1 MSMIKVESIAD
12 GVKKY
17 LEQRIFTG
25 KLKPGQQIKEQE
37 VAESLGVSRPPIREA
52 LKILEAEGL
61 ITRKPNKG
69 AFVTEIE
76 EKDIW
81 EIYTLKMGLYD
92 LATRLAFNKISDRE
106 IERWD
111 ELIRQMGEC
120 VVKQPA
126 DLLKYQTL
134 NEGFHGI
141 MIDLCAN
148 ERLKRMLL
156 ILHNQVKRYS
166 YKSLGNKEHLQ
177 ESFNYHRAILEAIK
191 NKDKAL
197 TIKLTREH
205 VLKGLNVLQELM
217 AEEGKSTESNDQNFS
232 LKG

>member
-1 MSMIKVESIAD
+1 MSVIKIESIAD

-17 LEQRIFTG
+17 LEQRIVTG
-25 KLKPGQQIKEQE
+25 RLKPGQQVKEQE
-37 VAESLGVSRPPIREA
+37 VAETLGVSRPPIREA

-69 AFVTEIE
+69 AFVREIA

-92 LATRLAFNKISDRE
+92 LATRLAFSKISDRE

-111 ELIRQMGEC
+111 EVIRQMEEC
-120 VVKQPA
+120 VVKEPA
-126 DLLKYQTL
+126 DLVKYQTL
-134 NEGFHGI
+134 NESFHGI
-141 MIDLCAN
+141 MIDLCGN
-148 ERLKRMLL
+148 ERLKRMVLTL
-156 ILHNQVKRYS
+156 RNQVERFR

-205 VLKGLNVLQELM
+205 VLKGLNVLQELI
-217 AEEGKSTESNDQNFS
+217 AQEGQSTESDDQNFS